1 MSNVQAVMW
10 MCAPL
15 GTHSVHVWTSLVCV
29 PMCEEAH
36 TTHQLHSSNVR
47 VHGVHTMETL
57 VRVCVSTSRA
67 TTASAT
73 LCVWCGRARRVCTR
87 VRVCRTTLSVRVLQ
101 EASTR

>member
-1 MSNVQAVMW
+1 MSDVQVVMW

-29 PMCEEAH
+29 PMYEAH
-36 TTHQLHSSNVR
+36 TTHQLHSSNVS

-67 TTASAT
+67 TTASVHTVCGVDARDVCAHV
-73 LCVWCGRARRVCTR
+73 CVCVGPR
-87 VRVCRTTLSVRVLQ
+87 
-101 EASTR
+101 

>member
-1 MSNVQAVMW
+1 MSDVQAVMW

-15 GTHSVHVWTSLVCV
+15 GTHSVHVWTSLVSV
-29 PMCEEAH
+29 PMCEAH
-36 TTHQLHSSNVR
+36 TTHRLHSSKVS

-67 TTASAT
+67 TTASVHT
-73 LCVWCGRARRVCTR
+73 VCVWCGRALRVCTR

>member
-1 MSNVQAVMW
+1 MSDVQAVMW
-10 MCAPL
+10 MCASL

-29 PMCEEAH
+29 PMCEAH
-36 TTHQLHSSNVR
+36 ATHQLHSSNVS
-47 VHGVHTMETL
+47 VHASPPVEL
-57 VRVCVSTSRA
+57 LQRA
-67 TTASAT
+67 ST